1 MTTSGNDR
9 RARRQA
15 RREEER
21 RKGTARA
28 ARNRWLIPGLLAI
41 VILGAAAVAIFLPG
55 LGGGGQGGSSSLPPT
70 TAPGSGA
77 SAPATADSSTAPVI
91 TGAALPEFDYLNSD
105 PAAVDPAVGMPA
117 PEVRGSDFA
126 GKQVAIANDGR
137 PKVILFIA
145 HWCPHC
151 QREVPLIQAWVNSGA
166 VPSGVDLVSVATSI
180 DSTRPNYPPDAW
192 LAREGWTVPVIA
204 DPTNSVAGAYGLPA
218 FPYWVFVGP
227 DGNVRA
233 RAVGE
238 LTVDS
243 LKTVIDGLGG

>member
-28 ARNRWLIPGLLAI
+28 ARNRWLIPGLLAGVI
-41 VILGAAAVAIFLPG
+41 VVAAAVAVFLPG
-55 LGGGGQGGSSSLPPT
+55 LGGGGGGSSSLPPT

-77 SAPATADSSTAPVI
+77 SEPPTAGSSAAPVI
-91 TGAALPEFDYLNSD
+91 TGAALPEFQYQLPDAPD
-105 PAAVDPAVGMPA
+105 TAVGMPA
-117 PEVRGSDFA
+117 PEVRGADFA
-126 GKQVAIANDGR
+126 GKQVAIAKDGR

-151 QREVPLIQAWVNSGA
+151 QREVPLIQAWVNAGG
-166 VPSGVDLVSVATSI
+166 VPSGVDVISVATSI
-180 DSTRPNYPPDAW
+180 DPSRPNYPPDAW

-238 LTVDS
+238 LTTDN

>member
-28 ARNRWLIPGLLAI
+28 TRNRWLIPALLAI
-41 VILGAAAVAIFLPG
+41 VILVAAAVAIFLPG

-70 TAPGSGA
+70 TAPASGA
-77 SAPATADSSTAPVI
+77 SAPATAGSSAAPVI
-91 TGAALPEFDYLNSD
+91 TGAALPEFQYQLPDA
-105 PAAVDPAVGMPA
+105 PDPAVGMPA
-117 PEVRGSDFA
+117 PEVRGTDFT

-137 PKVILFIA
+137 PKVIFFIA

-151 QREVPLIQAWVNSGA
+151 QREVPLIQAWANSGG
-166 VPSGVDLVSVATSI
+166 VPSGVDLISVATSI
-180 DSTRPNYPPDAW
+180 DPSRPNYPPDAW

-238 LTVDS
+238 LTTDN

>member
-15 RREEER
+15 RREEAR
-21 RKGTARA
+21 RTGTARA
-28 ARNRWLIPGLLAI
+28 SRNRWLIPGLLAV
-41 VILGAAAVAIFLPG
+41 VILIAAAVAIFLPG

-70 TAPGSGA
+70 TAPASGA
-77 SAPATADSSTAPVI
+77 SAAATAAAPVI
-91 TGAALPEFDYLNSD
+91 TGAALPEFQYQLPDA
-105 PAAVDPAVGMPA
+105 PDPAVGMPA
-117 PEVRGSDFA
+117 PEVRGSDFT
-126 GKQVAIANDGR
+126 GKQVAIAKDGR
-137 PKVILFIA
+137 PKVIFFIA

-151 QREVPLIQAWVNSGA
+151 QREVPLIQAWVSAGG
-166 VPSGVDLVSVATSI
+166 VPSGVELISVATSI
-180 DSTRPNYPPDAW
+180 DPSRPNYPPDAW

-238 LTVDS
+238 LTTDN

>member
-15 RREEER
+15 RREEAR
-21 RKGTARA
+21 RTGTARA
-28 ARNRWLIPGLLAI
+28 SRNRWLIPGLLAV
-41 VILGAAAVAIFLPG
+41 VILIAAAVAIFLPG

-70 TAPGSGA
+70 TAPASGA
-77 SAPATADSSTAPVI
+77 SAAATAAAPVI
-91 TGAALPEFDYLNSD
+91 TGAALPEFQYQLPDAPD
-105 PAAVDPAVGMPA
+105 TAAGMPA
-117 PEVRGSDFA
+117 PEVRGSDFT
-126 GKQVAIANDGR
+126 GKQVAIAKDGR
-137 PKVILFIA
+137 PKVIFFIA

-151 QREVPLIQAWVNSGA
+151 QREVPLIQAWVSAGG
-166 VPSGVDLVSVATSI
+166 VPSGVELISVATSI
-180 DSTRPNYPPDAW
+180 DPSRPNYPPDAW

-238 LTVDS
+238 LTTDN
-243 LKTVIDGLGG
+243 LKTVMDGLGG

>member
-28 ARNRWLIPGLLAI
+28 GRNRWLIPGLLAV
-41 VILGAAAVAIFLPG
+41 VILVAAAVAIFLPG
-55 LGGGGQGGSSSLPPT
+55 IGGGGQGGSSSLPPA

-77 SAPATADSSTAPVI
+77 SAQATAGSPVAPVI
-91 TGAALPEFDYLNSD
+91 TGAALSEFQYQLPDA
-105 PAAVDPAVGMPA
+105 PDPAVGMPA
-117 PEVRGSDFA
+117 PEVRGSDFS
-126 GKQVAIANDGR
+126 GKQVAIASDGR

-151 QREVPLIQAWVNSGA
+151 QREVPLIQAWVNSGG
-166 VPSGVDLVSVATSI
+166 VPSGVELISVATSI
-180 DSTRPNYPPDAW
+180 DPSRPNYPPEAW
-192 LAREGWTVPVIA
+192 LAREGWTVPVIV

-238 LTVDS
+238 LTTDN